1 MSKWIIEKSP
11 VMECSVFEED
21 LNFPLRNVYCVG
33 RNYRDHAIEMGSN
46 PDRDPPFFFQKTSDI
61 ILKDGGIL
69 KYPIDTSSLHY
80 EVELVVFISKNA
92 FQIKA
97 SEAKNII
104 FGYSVGVDITKRDIQ
119 KVAKDSGKPWFSGK
133 VFNGSAVLSNIIP
146 ISKSLEPD
154 KIRISLRVNGEKKQE
169 SGCNK
174 MIWNIYELI
183 SILSESIPLKAGD
196 VIFSGTPAGVG
207 KLKKD
212 DSVLATLHQPNA
224 SSLSFKIS

>member
-1 MSKWIIEKSP
+1 M
-11 VMECSVFEED
+11 
-21 LNFPLRNVYCVG
+21 
-33 RNYRDHAIEMGSN
+33 
-46 PDRDPPFFFQKTSDI
+46 
-61 ILKDGGIL
+61 
-69 KYPIDTSSLHY
+69 
-80 EVELVVFISKNA
+80 
-92 FQIKA
+92 
-97 SEAKNII
+97 
-104 FGYSVGVDITKRDIQ
+104 GVDITKRDIQ

-196 VIFSGTPAGVG
+196 VIFSDGYSPAEDLTITKSNLPSGIGINTSSTNFKLFVNEG
-207 KLKKD
+207 KTNFSLTFPKKNR
-212 DSVLATLHQPNA
+212 HW
-224 SSLSFKIS
+224 